1 MIFTGNPGT
10 GKTTVA
16 RLMGRLFK
24 AVNLLPRGHLV
35 EVSRVDLVGQ
45 HVGETAVK
53 TQGVVERATGGV
65 LFVDEAY
72 TLVSDSKDSFG
83 REALESVVKCMEDMR
98 EVSFAYTVG
107 LFCVCSWALLLV

>member
-1 MIFTGNPGT
+1 MIFTDNLGT

-65 LFVDEAY
+65 FLKRQPFDDVRTGARHAD
-72 TLVSDSKDSFG
+72 G
-83 REALESVVKCMEDMR
+83 RIGRLGSRHVLE
-98 EVSFAYTVG
+98 EVSSPRATEFILSEKHNCDG
-107 LFCVCSWALLLV
+107 KC